1 MSVYTQLSL
10 SQIQDFSSQ
19 YGLLVTAI
27 EPIQGGIENSNYF
40 VQLQDG
46 RQLVLTIFE
55 EIDSHEAGMLV
66 PVLRHLTA
74 AGIPVATPL
83 ASLHGQHILN
93 LMQKP
98 AQLAPRLAGSHPMQ
112 PTVAQAASMGTGLAR
127 LHLALHSYDLQ
138 RESNHG
144 QAWWQQTADHMLA
157 NLPAQQR
164 DLLQRVFSEF
174 STAQAA
180 YPQRPCG
187 LIHGD
192 LFRDNTLFTGDSL
205 SGVLD
210 FSELSSDELLLDI
223 AICLNDFCSAWP
235 DVALDSAKAQA
246 FLQAYHQLRL
256 LTVDEQQLLPVYLAM
271 AACRF
276 WLSRL
281 QVAQRNASESRGG
294 EHVLEKDPEEMR
306 LMLEQR
312 LEQPFY
318 AVLA

>member
-1 MSVYTQLSL
+1 MSVYTRLSL
-10 SQIQDFSSQ
+10 SQVQDFSSQ
-19 YGLLVTAI
+19 YGLQIAGI

-55 EIDSHEAGMLV
+55 EIDSHEAGLLV
-66 PVLRHLTA
+66 PVLSHLA
-74 AGIPVATPL
+74 VAGIPVASPL
-83 ASLHGQHILN
+83 ASVDGRQILN

-112 PTVAQAASMGTGLAR
+112 PTLAQVASMGAGLAR
-127 LHLALHSYDLQ
+127 LHLALLDYDLQ

-144 QAWWQQTADHMLA
+144 QAWWQQTAGHILA
-157 NLPAQQR
+157 TLPAQQR

-192 LFRDNTLFTGDSL
+192 LFRDNTLFEADHLT
-205 SGVLD
+205 GVLD

-235 DVALDSAKAQA
+235 DVVLDEVKAQA
-246 FLQAYHQLRL
+246 FLQAYHQLRP
-256 LTVDEQQLLPVYLAM
+256 LTADEQQLLAVYLAM

-312 LEQPFY
+312 MDQPFH
-318 AVLA
+318 ALLS

>member
-1 MSVYTQLSL
+1 MSVYTRLSL
-10 SQIQDFSSQ
+10 SQVQDFSSQ
-19 YGLLVTAI
+19 YGLQVTGI
-27 EPIQGGIENSNYF
+27 QPIQGGIENSNYF
-40 VQLQDG
+40 VHLQDG

-55 EIDSHEAGMLV
+55 EINNHEAGLLV
-66 PVLRHLTA
+66 PVLSHLAA
-74 AGIPVATPL
+74 AGMPVANPL
-83 ASLHGQHILN
+83 TSLNGQQILN

-112 PTVAQAASMGTGLAR
+112 PDLAQVASMGAGLAR
-127 LHLALHSYDLQ
+127 LHVALLHYDLQ

-144 QAWWQQTADHMLA
+144 QAWWQQTAAQMLLS
-157 NLPAQQR
+157 LPAQQR
-164 DLLQRVFSEF
+164 DLLQRVFNDF
-174 STAQAA
+174 STAQLT

-192 LFRDNTLFTGDSL
+192 LFRDNTLFEADIL

-235 DVALDSAKAQA
+235 DVVLDHAKAQT
-246 FLQAYHQLRL
+246 FLQAYHQLRPI
-256 LTVDEQQLLPVYLAM
+256 TADEQQLLPVYLAM

-281 QVAQRNASESRGG
+281 QVAQRNASENRGG
-294 EHVLEKDPEEMR
+294 EHILQKDPEEMR
-306 LMLEQR
+306 LMLMQR
-312 LEQPFY
+312 LNQPFY
-318 AVLA
+318 PVLA

>member
-10 SQIQDFSSQ
+10 RQVQDFSSQ

-55 EIDSHEAGMLV
+55 EIDCQEAGMLV
-66 PVLRHLTA
+66 PVLRHLAA
-74 AGIPVATPL
+74 AGIAVANPL
-83 ASLHGQHILN
+83 SSLDGRQILD

-98 AQLAPRLAGSHPMQ
+98 AQLAPRLAGRHPMQ
-112 PTVAQAASMGTGLAR
+112 PTLAQVSSMGAGLAR
-127 LHLALHSYDLQ
+127 LHISLQDYDLQ

-144 QAWWQQTADHMLA
+144 QAWWQHTAQHMLA
-157 NLPAQQR
+157 TLPAQQR
-164 DLLQRVFSEF
+164 DLLQRVFREF
-174 STAQAA
+174 STAQTA

-192 LFRDNTLFTGDSL
+192 LFRDNTLFEGDTL

-235 DVALDSAKAQA
+235 EVVLDNTKAQA
-246 FLQAYHQLRL
+246 FLLAYNQLRP
-256 LTVDEQQLLPVYLAM
+256 LTADEQQLLPVYLAM

-276 WLSRL
+276 WLSRV
-281 QVAQRNASESRGG
+281 QVAQRNANESRGG
-294 EHVLEKDPEEMR
+294 EHVLQKDPEEMR

-318 AVLA
+318 AVLT